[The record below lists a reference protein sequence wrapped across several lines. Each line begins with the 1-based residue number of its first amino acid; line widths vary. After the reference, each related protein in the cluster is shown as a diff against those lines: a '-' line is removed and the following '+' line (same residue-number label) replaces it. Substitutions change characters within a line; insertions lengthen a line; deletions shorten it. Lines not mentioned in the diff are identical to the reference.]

1 MARHAKAK
9 ILLTNASPTLDVS
22 DAESLR
28 PEARNQIA
36 TAAGIEEMTQALRR
50 GGWIKLEQAAGQ
62 GGARRGKAG
71 R

>member
-1 MARHAKAK
+1 MTRQAKAK

-22 DAESLR
+22 DAKSLR
-28 PEARNQIA
+28 PEARNR
-36 TAAGIEEMTQALRR
+36 AGTDEMTQALRR
-50 GGWIKLEQAAGQ
+50 GGWIKLEQVAGR

>member
-1 MARHAKAK
+1 MTRQAKAK
-9 ILLTNASPTLDVS
+9 ILLTNTSPTLDVS

-36 TAAGIEEMTQALRR
+36 TAAGIDEMTQALRR
-50 GGWIKLEQAAGQ
+50 GGWIKLEQVAGRS
-62 GGARRGKAG
+62 GAQRGKTG